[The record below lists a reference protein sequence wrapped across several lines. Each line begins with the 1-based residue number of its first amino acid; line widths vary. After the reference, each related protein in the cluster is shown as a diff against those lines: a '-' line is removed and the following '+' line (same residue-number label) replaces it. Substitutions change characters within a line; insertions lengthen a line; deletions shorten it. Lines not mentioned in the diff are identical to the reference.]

1 MASYLGIDAGTQSLK
16 AIVIGEDA
24 VLAESAVH
32 FGRDLPRYGAPNG
45 FLPGDDPAVRHADP
59 RMWTEALELALQRL
73 ADAGANLAD
82 VRGISGSGQ
91 QHGSVYLDRDG
102 GLSRA
107 TSPIWMDRSTSAEC
121 REIAGRFGARV
132 QAETGSPPIERFTGP
147 QIRKFFKDDPE
158 AYARTARIH
167 LVSSYLCSQL
177 IDADAPVDTGDGAGT
192 NLLNLRTLKWDPE
205 LVEFTAP
212 GLLEKLPRPVPG
224 DTIAGGLAPRFAR
237 YGLKPGT
244 PVAVWSGD
252 NPNSLVGTGAAEPGM
267 AVISLGTS
275 DTFFAAMPVF
285 RTDPEGCGHVF
296 GNPAGGFM
304 SLICFTN
311 GSLAREKV
319 KEACG
324 VDWAFFDRE
333 ALRQT
338 PFGNGGRLMLPYFEP
353 ESTPLVLK
361 PGVRCNFAEATPA
374 ERIRALL
381 ESQVLSMRRHSAWQG
396 QAFTRIRVTGGAS
409 QSEGM
414 RQLLADIFQARIE
427 TIQVANSAALGAAM
441 RAANAVEGVS
451 FAALS
456 ARFCRPTAVVAP
468 DSSKREQADAMLA
481 AFTAFEAKA
490 PRSRG

>member
-1 MASYLGIDAGTQSLK
+1 MGTYLGLDAGTQSLK

-24 VLAESAVH
+24 VLAESTVH
-32 FGRDLPRYGAPNG
+32 FGRDLPQYGAPNG
-45 FLPGDDPAVRHADP
+45 FIPGDDPALRHADP
-59 RMWTEALELALQRL
+59 RMWAEAMDLALQRL
-73 ADAGANLAD
+73 ADAGADLGA

-102 GLSRA
+102 GLARA
-107 TSPIWMDRSTSAEC
+107 TAPIWMDRSTSAEC
-121 REIAGRFGARV
+121 REIAARFGARV
-132 QAETGSPPIERFTGP
+132 QTDTGSPPVERFTGP
-147 QIRKFFKDDPE
+147 QIRKFFKDDPA

-167 LVSSYLCSQL
+167 LVSSFLCSRL
-177 IDADAPVDTGDGAGT
+177 VGADAPIDTGDGAGM
-192 NLLNLRTLKWDPE
+192 NLLNLRTLQWDAE
-205 LVEFTAP
+205 IAEFTAP
-212 GLLEKLPRPVPG
+212 GLLDKLPRPVPG

-252 NPNSLVGTGAAEPGM
+252 NPSSLVGTGASEPGL
-267 AVISLGTS
+267 AVVSLGTS
-275 DTFFAAMPVF
+275 DTFFAAMPEF

-304 SLICFTN
+304 SLVCFTN
-311 GSLAREKV
+311 GSLARERV
-319 KEACG
+319 KAACG
-324 VDWAFFDRE
+324 VDWTFFDRE

-361 PGVRCNFAEATPA
+361 PGFRCNFEEATAA

-409 QSEGM
+409 QSDGM
-414 RQLLADIFQARIE
+414 RQLVADIFQAPVE

-441 RAANAVEGVS
+441 RAANAVDGIPLPDL
-451 FAALS
+451 A
-456 ARFCRPTAVVAP
+456 ARFCRPTGVVKP
-468 DSSKREQADAMLA
+468 DPAKRDQAEAMLA
-481 AFTAFEAKA
+481 AFTAFEAKTLQT
-490 PRSRG
+490 R